1 MIRGQIFKENWSFV
15 SMRQAAPVSCWWF
28 ICELPHYSR
37 CRGHIC
43 AWSFC
48 YRLRIYW
55 EGDYLLHWRK
65 INKCPVPLEMNKTG
79 QGGRTSSVN
88 SDNTAPRFLR
98 LRSREN
104 RKEWTWQVVI
114 SELREPSLFVR
125 NHSIQAVSKYRGISE
140 KGQKQDRPRPLI
152 SSSISSSMFAAC
164 GITLVEGFI

>member
-1 MIRGQIFKENWSFV
+1 
-15 SMRQAAPVSCWWF
+15 
-28 ICELPHYSR
+28 
-37 CRGHIC
+37 
-43 AWSFC
+43 
-48 YRLRIYW
+48 
-55 EGDYLLHWRK
+55 
-65 INKCPVPLEMNKTG
+65 MNKTG

-125 NHSIQAVSKYRGISE
+125 NHSIQAVSKYRGINE

-152 SSSISSSMFAAC
+152 SSSINSSMFAAC
-164 GITLVEGFI
+164 GITPVEGFI